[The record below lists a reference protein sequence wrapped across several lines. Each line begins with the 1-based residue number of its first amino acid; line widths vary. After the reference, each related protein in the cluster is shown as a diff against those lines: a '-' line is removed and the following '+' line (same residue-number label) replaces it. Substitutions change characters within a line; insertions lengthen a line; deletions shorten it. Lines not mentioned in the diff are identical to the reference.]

1 MLIKKQNTMITCMIY
16 ISNDNES
23 LDANVGIEIKL
34 PCLPRIKD
42 ELFLTDEQISELEE
56 MAKSDFKISENHYG
70 ILGHLIWKIEG
81 RFYCDKNGMQLK
93 YVHQLQN
100 LYFALTG
107 SELTVV

>member
-1 MLIKKQNTMITCMIY
+1 MITCMIY

-56 MAKSDFKISENHYG
+56 MAKSDLKIAENYFPKYFYEG
-70 ILGHLIWKIEG
+70 SHLDKEVTKENINNLSFQDVQKVKRVVFFSGDEAINIEIG
-81 RFYCDKNGMQLK
+81 KL
-93 YVHQLQN
+93 
-100 LYFALTG
+100 
-107 SELTVV
+107 

>member
-42 ELFLTDEQISELEE
+42 ELFLTNEQISELEE
-56 MAKSDFKISENHYG
+56 MAKSDLKIISLNIFTEEV
-70 ILGHLIWKIEG
+70 I
-81 RFYCDKNGMQLK
+81 
-93 YVHQLQN
+93 
-100 LYFALTG
+100 
-107 SELTVV
+107 